1 MTSEPCQRREHV
13 PRRSSLVVA
22 KQVFFEVGG
31 AVLWRGSVVP
41 FRGGFFRTSQ
51 RLPGFDEHVV
61 EVAAGNLEDVFE
73 VADANLVMPPKS
85 TYFFPKA
92 RSGVLIISC

>member
-1 MTSEPCQRREHV
+1 MTAEPCQRREHV

-41 FRGGFFRTSQ
+41 FRGGFMVSLNTS
-51 RLPGFDEHVV
+51 PS
-61 EVAAGNLEDVFE
+61 
-73 VADANLVMPPKS
+73 ADAAAMDDAAQEAALQVEETSRMAWS
-85 TYFFPKA
+85 WVVA
-92 RSGVLIISC
+92 RQLLLLYP